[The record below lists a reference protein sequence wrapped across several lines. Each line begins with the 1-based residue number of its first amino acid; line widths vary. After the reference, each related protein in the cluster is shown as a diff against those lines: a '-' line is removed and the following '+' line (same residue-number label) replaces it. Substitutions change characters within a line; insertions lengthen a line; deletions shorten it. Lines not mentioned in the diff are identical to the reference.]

1 MFHTFKVACGQL
13 DQVALRELFVSWRT
27 AQPGAAEGW
36 TSGALYCRTVQ
47 GWVTGMAEGPGRR
60 GTQNKCPPS
69 WEARGGTSVMT
80 G

>member
-13 DQVALRELFVSWRT
+13 DHVALQELFVSWRT

-36 TSGALYCRTVQ
+36 ISGALYCRA
-47 GWVTGMAEGPGRR
+47 TGMAEGPGRR
-60 GTQNKCPPS
+60 GTQNRSPPS